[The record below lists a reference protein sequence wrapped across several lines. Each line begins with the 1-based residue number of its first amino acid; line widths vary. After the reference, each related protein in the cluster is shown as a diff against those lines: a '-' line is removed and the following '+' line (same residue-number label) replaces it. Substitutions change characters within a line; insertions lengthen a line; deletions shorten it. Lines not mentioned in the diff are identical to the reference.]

1 MIKFQ
6 EQKGQFIKHCPC
18 TPGVVSCG
26 YYNINLHTGCPYCCS
41 YCILQA
47 YLDTKEPIY
56 FTNLEDM
63 EKELL
68 EASQTLQ
75 YLRIGTGE
83 LSDSLAL
90 DPQTNYS
97 QKILSIFEKFPK
109 ILFEFK
115 TKSTHIENI
124 LNYKKVL
131 KNIVIAWSLSPQAV
145 IEREE
150 LLTPNLVSR
159 LKAIE
164 KAQQHG
170 YKIAIHFDP
179 IVFFKGWQAAY
190 LDLIKAISKIID
202 PSQIAW
208 WSLGALRF
216 PYSLKEHIFKYQNSR
231 LFEGELIKGH
241 DGKYRYFKSLRLEL
255 FQYTKQHIQSLIS
268 EEVPLYLC
276 MEDKETWL
284 EILPHLTPEEKAV
297 NKYLYESAFG
307 DQNPFCKKGSGLP
320 KTSY

>member
-1 MIKFQ
+1 MSQKNWYYLLMIKFEKQ
-6 EQKGQFIKHCPC
+6 TGQFIKHCPC

-26 YYNINLHTGCPYCCS
+26 YYNMNLHTGCPYCCS
-41 YCILQA
+41 YCILQT
-47 YLDTKEPIY
+47 YLETTDPIY
-56 FTNLEDM
+56 FTNFEDM

-68 EASQTLQ
+68 EASQTHK

-97 QKILSIFEKFPK
+97 QKILAIFAKFPE

-115 TKSTHIENI
+115 TKSTHVENI
-124 LNYKKVL
+124 LSYKKKL
-131 KNIVIAWSLSPQAV
+131 KNIVMAWSLNPREV

-150 LLTPNLVSR
+150 LLTPDLFPR

-164 KAQQHG
+164 KVQQQG

-179 IVFFKGWQAAY
+179 IVFFNGWKTAY

-202 PSQIAW
+202 PSRIAW

-216 PYSLKEHIFKYQNSR
+216 PYSLREYIFKHRNSR
-231 LFEGELIKGH
+231 LFEGELIDGH
-241 DGKYRYFKSLRLEL
+241 DGKYRYFKPLRLEL
-255 FQYTKQHIQSLIS
+255 FHYTKQKIQSLIS
-268 EEVPLYLC
+268 QEVPLYLC
-276 MEDKETWL
+276 MEDKEVWQ
-284 EILPHLTPEEKAV
+284 EILPHLPPEESSV
-297 NKYLYESAFG
+297 NKYLYESAR
-307 DQNPFCKKGSGLP
+307 K
-320 KTSY
+320 

>member
-1 MIKFQ
+1 MIKFAKQ
-6 EQKGQFIKHCPC
+6 TGQFIKHCPC

-26 YYNINLHTGCPYCCS
+26 YYNMNLHTGCPYCCS

-47 YLDTKEPIY
+47 YLETKEPIY
-56 FTNLEDM
+56 FTNFDDM
-63 EKELL
+63 ERELT
-68 EASQTLQ
+68 EASQTLK

-97 QKILSIFEKFPK
+97 QKILAIFDKFPG

-115 TKSTHIENI
+115 TKSTNVENI
-124 LNYKKVL
+124 LKYRKKL
-131 KNIVIAWSLSPQAV
+131 NNIIMAWSLNPREV

-150 LLTPNLVSR
+150 LLTPGLFSR

-164 KAQQHG
+164 KIQQQG

-179 IVFFKGWQAAY
+179 IVFFKGWEAAY
-190 LDLIKAISKIID
+190 LDLIKAISQVID
-202 PSQIAW
+202 PSRIAW

-216 PYSLKEHIFKYQNSR
+216 PYSLREYIFKHRESR

-241 DGKYRYFKSLRLEL
+241 DGKYRYFKPLRLVL
-255 FQYTKQHIQSLIS
+255 FHYARQKIQSLIS
-268 EEVPLYLC
+268 QEVPLYLC
-276 MEDKETWL
+276 MEDREVWQ
-284 EILPHLTPEEKAV
+284 EILPHLPPEESAV
-297 NKYLYESAFG
+297 NKYLYES
-307 DQNPFCKKGSGLP
+307 GSP
-320 KTSY
+320 